1 MKKDQIILLIKY
13 IDPKYLWS
21 FLEGDVHFASL
32 NYFRKEEIE
41 NLDKVLGDGAEG
53 TIFNYGDVTEVVKLG
68 QNLQSWSGEQA
79 QILMDK
85 VPYKQKI
92 PFEIGISPED
102 RSRIGIASFFAITY
116 DDVIKDPY
124 HNRVNGKDMYCIKD
138 NVIKDLDDFN
148 KGYNRIPVVIPFQDI
163 LLGRFEE
170 QQIDFD
176 KIKYYDS
183 HKYQSEIIDKVIK
196 KPVIAVFYKRKE
208 YAAQREFRLV
218 TPVNDIEKG
227 ETVNISMITR
237 LIRVYGSGILPQLVF
252 SWKEKPEVTTR
263 LSQCEKMLLFGKTR

>member
-68 QNLQSWSGEQA
+68 QNLPSWSGEQA

-85 VPYKQKI
+85 VPYKQRI

-102 RSRIGIASFFAITY
+102 RSRIGIASFFAIRY
-116 DDVIKDPY
+116 DDV
-124 HNRVNGKDMYCIKD
+124 IKD

-227 ETVNISMITR
+227 ETVNISLITR

>member
-116 DDVIKDPY
+116 DDVIKD
-124 HNRVNGKDMYCIKD
+124 
-138 NVIKDLDDFN
+138 LDDFN

-170 QQIDFD
+170 
-176 KIKYYDS
+176 
-183 HKYQSEIIDKVIK
+183 H
-196 KPVIAVFYKRKE
+196 
-208 YAAQREFRLV
+208 
-218 TPVNDIEKG
+218 
-227 ETVNISMITR
+227 R
-237 LIRVYGSGILPQLVF
+237 LILT
-252 SWKEKPEVTTR
+252 K
-263 LSQCEKMLLFGKTR
+263 